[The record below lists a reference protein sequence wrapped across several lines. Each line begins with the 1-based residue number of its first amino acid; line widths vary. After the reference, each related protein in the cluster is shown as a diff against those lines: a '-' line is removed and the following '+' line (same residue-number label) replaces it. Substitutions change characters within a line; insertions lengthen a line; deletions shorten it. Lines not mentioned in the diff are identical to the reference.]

1 MRNFILFITLLLGY
15 FAFGQCSD
23 PVITNFECGD
33 ASQTV
38 SGNGI
43 NTVVNTFQSGINKSA
58 NIGEYTDD
66 GTNGWDNLLI
76 DFETEIDLSSN
87 PFLSFKLYTPTSI
100 QVLAKLEGGSEIEL
114 WSDYSLENTWEEFNF
129 DFSDAISNGN
139 TKLVLFFNA
148 AQESGTSSDIYY
160 VDDIRFTNSTNNFP
174 IISDFESLNSSVPL
188 SGNIQTVSNPFYDGI
203 NTSTNVGE
211 YIDDGTNGWDNLLI
225 DFETE
230 IDLSSNPFLSFKLYS
245 PSSIQVLAKLEG
257 GTADAEVWSDYSQEN
272 TWEEFNFDFSTSVGE
287 GNTKLVLFFN
297 AAQETGSS
305 TDIYYVDDVR
315 FVSSL
320 SLIDEGISEL
330 IIYPNPVN
338 NILKI
343 ISNDIINSYELFDIS
358 GRLIFTENDLNKK
371 KFEIDISNLDS
382 DIYILNTY
390 SETKHESFKILK
402 N

>member
-1 MRNFILFITLLLGY
+1 MRNFILLITLLLGY

-33 ASQTV
+33 ASQIV

-43 NTVVNTFQSGINKSA
+43 NNVVNTFQSGINKSV

-66 GTNGWDNLLI
+66 GTNGWDNLLV

-87 PFLSFKLYTPTSI
+87 PFLSFKLYSPTSI

-129 DFSDAISNGN
+129 DFSDAIANGN

-160 VDDIRFTNSTNNFP
+160 VDDIRFTNSTSNFP
-174 IISDFESLNSSVPL
+174 IVSDFESLNPSVPL

-245 PSSIQVLAKLEG
+245 TSSIQVLAKLEG
-257 GTADAEVWSDYSQEN
+257 GTADAEVWSDYSLEN
-272 TWEEFNFDFSTSVGE
+272 TWEEFNFDFSNSVGSD
-287 GNTKLVLFFN
+287 NTKLVLFFN
-297 AAQETGSS
+297 AAQESGNS

-315 FVSSL
+315 FASSL
-320 SLIDEGISEL
+320 SLIEERIYEL

-338 NILKI
+338 NILNI

-358 GRLIFTENDLNKK
+358 GRLILSENQLNKK
-371 KFEIDISNLDS
+371 IFEIDISNLDS
-382 DIYILNTY
+382 DIYFLNTY

>member
-305 TDIYYVDDVR
+305 TDIYYVDDVS

-358 GRLIFTENDLNKK
+358 GRLIFTENHLNKK

>member
-43 NTVVNTFQSGINKSA
+43 NTVVNTFQAGINKSA

-87 PFLSFKLYTPTSI
+87 PFLSFKLYSPTSI

-272 TWEEFNFDFSTSVGE
+272 TWEEFNFDFSNSVGG

-305 TDIYYVDDVR
+305 TDIYYVDDVS

-358 GRLIFTENDLNKK
+358 GRLIFTENHLNKK

-390 SETKHESFKILK
+390 SETKNESFKILK

>member
-23 PVITNFECGD
+23 PVITNFECGG

-87 PFLSFKLYTPTSI
+87 PFLSFKLYSPTSI

-358 GRLIFTENDLNKK
+358 GRLIFTENHLNKK

>member
-160 VDDIRFTNSTNNFP
+160 VDDIRFTSSTNNFP

-272 TWEEFNFDFSTSVGE
+272 TWEKFNFDFSTSVGE

-305 TDIYYVDDVR
+305 TDIYYVDDVS

-343 ISNDIINSYELFDIS
+343 ISHDIINSYELFDIS
-358 GRLIFTENDLNKK
+358 GRLIFTENHLNKK

>member
-1 MRNFILFITLLLGY
+1 MRNLILFITLLLGY

-87 PFLSFKLYTPTSI
+87 PFLSFKLYSHTSI

-129 DFSDAISNGN
+129 DFSDAVANGN

-160 VDDIRFTNSTNNFP
+160 VDDIRFTNSINNFP
-174 IISDFESLNSSVPL
+174 IISDFESLNPSVPL

-203 NTSTNVGE
+203 NTSTSVGE

-225 DFETE
+225 DFDSE
-230 IDLSSNPFLSFKLYS
+230 IDLSSYPFLTFKLYS
-245 PSSIQVLAKLEG
+245 SSSIQVLAKLEG
-257 GTADAEVWSDYSQEN
+257 GTDAEVWSDYSLEN
-272 TWEEFNFDFSTSVGE
+272 TWEEFNFDFSNSVGN

-297 AAQETGSS
+297 AAQETGTS
-305 TDIYYVDDVR
+305 TDIYYIDDIR
-315 FVSSL
+315 FSSSL
-320 SLIDEGISEL
+320 SLIEEGISEL
-330 IIYPNPVN
+330 MIYPNPVIN
-338 NILKI
+338 VLKI
-343 ISNDIINSYELFDIS
+343 RSNDIINSYKLYDIR
-358 GRLIFTENDLNKK
+358 GRVILIQNHLNKK
-371 KFEIDISNLDS
+371 DFEIDISNLDS
-382 DIYILNTY
+382 DIYILKTY

>member
-160 VDDIRFTNSTNNFP
+160 VDDIRFTSSTNNFP

-305 TDIYYVDDVR
+305 TDIYYVDDVS

-343 ISNDIINSYELFDIS
+343 ISHDIINSYELFDIS
-358 GRLIFTENDLNKK
+358 GRLIFTENHLNKK

>member
-43 NTVVNTFQSGINKSA
+43 NNVVNTFQSGINKSA

-358 GRLIFTENDLNKK
+358 GRLIFTENHLNKK

>member
-43 NTVVNTFQSGINKSA
+43 NTVVNSFQGGINNSA

-87 PFLSFKLYTPTSI
+87 PFLSFKLYSPTSI

-129 DFSDAISNGN
+129 DFSDAVTNGN

-174 IISDFESLNSSVPL
+174 IISDFESLNPSVPL

-203 NTSTNVGE
+203 NTSTSVGE

-225 DFETE
+225 DFDSE
-230 IDLSSNPFLSFKLYS
+230 IDLSSYPFLTFKLYS
-245 PSSIQVLAKLEG
+245 SSSIQVLAKLEG
-257 GTADAEVWSDYSQEN
+257 GTDAEVWSDYSLEN
-272 TWEEFNFDFSTSVGE
+272 TWEEFNFDFSTSVGN

-297 AAQETGSS
+297 AAQETGTS
-305 TDIYYVDDVR
+305 TDIYYIDDIR
-315 FVSSL
+315 FSSSL
-320 SLIDEGISEL
+320 SLIEEGISEL
-330 IIYPNPVN
+330 IIYPNPVIN
-338 NILKI
+338 VLKI
-343 ISNDIINSYELFDIS
+343 RSNDIINSYELYDIR
-358 GRLIFTENDLNKK
+358 GRVILVQNHLNKK
-371 KFEIDISNLDS
+371 NFEIDISNLDS

-390 SETKHESFKILK
+390 SETKYESFKILK

>member
-160 VDDIRFTNSTNNFP
+160 VDDIRFTSSTNNFP

-305 TDIYYVDDVR
+305 TDIYYVDDVS

-358 GRLIFTENDLNKK
+358 GRLIFTENHLNKK

>member
-148 AQESGTSSDIYY
+148 SQESGTSSDIYY
-160 VDDIRFTNSTNNFP
+160 VDDIRFTSSTNNFP

-305 TDIYYVDDVR
+305 TDIYYVDDVS

-343 ISNDIINSYELFDIS
+343 ISHDIINSYELFDIS
-358 GRLIFTENDLNKK
+358 GRLIFTENHLNKK

>member
-1 MRNFILFITLLLGY
+1 MRNFTLFITLLLGY
-15 FAFGQCSD
+15 FTFGQCSD

-33 ASQTV
+33 VSQTV

-43 NTVVNTFQSGINKSA
+43 NTVLNTFQTGINKSV

-87 PFLSFKLYTPTSI
+87 PFLSFKLYSPTSI
-100 QVLAKLEGGSEIEL
+100 QVLAKLEGGSEMEL

-129 DFSDAISNGN
+129 DFSNAAANGN

-160 VDDIRFTNSTNNFP
+160 VDDIRFTDSINNFP
-174 IISDFESLNSSVPL
+174 IISDFESLNPAVPF

-203 NTSTNVGE
+203 NTSTSVGE

-225 DFETE
+225 DFDSE
-230 IDLSSNPFLSFKLYS
+230 IDLSSYPFLTFKLYS

-257 GTADAEVWSDYSQEN
+257 GTDGEVWSDYSLEN
-272 TWEEFNFDFSTSVGE
+272 TWEEFNFDFSSSVGN
-287 GNTKLVLFFN
+287 GNTKIVLFFN
-297 AAQETGSS
+297 AAQETGTS
-305 TDIYYVDDVR
+305 TDIYYIDDIR
-315 FVSSL
+315 LSSSL
-320 SLIDEGISEL
+320 SLIEEGVSEL
-330 IIYPNPVN
+330 KIYPNPVN
-338 NILKI
+338 KVLKVR
-343 ISNDIINSYELFDIS
+343 SSDIINSYELYDVRGKVI
-358 GRLIFTENDLNKK
+358 LIENNLNEKN
-371 KFEIDISNLDS
+371 FEIDISNLHS
-382 DIYILNTY
+382 DMYILKTY
-390 SETKHESFKILK
+390 SNTKHESFKILK